1 MPRDEEDDD
10 EKLQAKL
17 GYHNPFVDVA
27 AYLFLEDIGDK
38 QGPAGMNNYLM
49 SLATSLAKS
58 MPKEEYDSWDDFLDS
73 LLKGESII
81 STFEDVE
88 CPTDNCVVTKT
99 CPYTRGW
106 QEYTERIGKFAAVHK
121 EVAEYYNSTVK
132 PGAVDSQCIIHQTFR
147 KAAAERIKVNGKK
160 VQYAQIE
167 AVTPNADEKRAPD
180 EWLPIL
186 LDRAGITETE
196 LNMIM
201 RNNDC
206 VWILYTD

>member
-1 MPRDEEDDD
+1 MKEDLYDD
-10 EKLQAKL
+10 QYKAKL
-17 GYHNPFVDVA
+17 GRHNPFVDVA

-38 QGPAGMNNYLM
+38 QGAAGMNNYLM

-58 MPKEEYDSWDDFLDS
+58 MPKEEYSSWDDFMES

-81 STFEDVE
+81 SSFEDVH
-88 CPTDNCVVTKT
+88 CPTENCVVTET
-99 CPYTRGW
+99 CPFTEGW
-106 QEYTERIGKFAAVHK
+106 QEYTKRIGEFADIHK

-147 KAAAERIKVNGKK
+147 KAAAERIKVAGKTVK
-160 VQYAQIE
+160 YAQIE

-186 LDRAGITETE
+186 LNKADITETE
-196 LNMIM
+196 LNMTM

-206 VWILYTD
+206 VWILYTE